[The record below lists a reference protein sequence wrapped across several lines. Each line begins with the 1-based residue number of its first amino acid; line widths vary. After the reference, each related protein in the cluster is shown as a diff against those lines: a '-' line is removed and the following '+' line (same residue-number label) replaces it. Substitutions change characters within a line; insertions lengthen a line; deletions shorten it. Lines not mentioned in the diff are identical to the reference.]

1 MTIKHVLFASRELA
15 ESLAGNPYMA
25 VISITDPG
33 TPEAK
38 LDPLF
43 KHVLRLSFFDALP
56 ADEFLPAPI
65 PGMFDHLMAAQISEF
80 VAALHAAPFEISAMV
95 HCEYGVSRSAA
106 VALFVEAYCGAP
118 LAAREFTYEA
128 NQWVIALLLQRHP
141 DLSIDIP
148 AAGAAKDRRRQSAAT
163 RDELAV
169 LPLKSA

>member
-1 MTIKHVLFASRELA
+1 MSIKQVLFASRELA

-43 KHVLRLSFFDALP
+43 HHVLRLSFFDAQP
-56 ADEFLPAPI
+56 ADEFLPAPM
-65 PGMFDHLMAAQISEF
+65 PGLFDHLMARQISEF
-80 VAALHAAPFEISAMV
+80 VEQLQSAPFAISVMV

-106 VALFVEAYCGAP
+106 VALFVEAYSGAP

-128 NQWVIALLLQRHP
+128 NQWVIERMSQRHP
-141 DLSIDIP
+141 ELVIDIP
-148 AAGAAKDRRRQSAAT
+148 PKTSAHDRRVANRAA
-163 RDELAV
+163 
-169 LPLKSA
+169 